1 MSYSWCDPHF
11 SAFYA
16 RREEESRTERVLAR
30 LRERERRALELG
42 PLELGPIDWSR
53 EGWRELDVPTRPHLR
68 LL

>member
-1 MSYSWCDPHF
+1 VSYSWCDPHF
-11 SAFYA
+11 AAFYA

-42 PLELGPIDWSR
+42 PIDWSR
-53 EGWRELDVPTRPHLR
+53 EGWRELDVPARPHLR